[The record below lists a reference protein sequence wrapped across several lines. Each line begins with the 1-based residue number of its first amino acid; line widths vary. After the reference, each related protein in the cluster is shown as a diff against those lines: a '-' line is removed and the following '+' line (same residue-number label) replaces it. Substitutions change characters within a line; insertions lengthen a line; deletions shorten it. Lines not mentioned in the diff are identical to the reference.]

1 MRMRKYLGVMAALGS
16 VIYVP
21 FASQAGEFGIRHN
34 MPPAQRLAEPGPMVG
49 GPGPGVLT
57 PETIPVP
64 GMGAGM
70 GGMPMSAPKVQVLFN
85 QPESMQ
91 ILYDVVGDN
100 TFTSN
105 PLVVPGRLEFPQG
118 GIYRLKLTN
127 IEGRSGVELYPTLEI
142 AMATPRTAAYL
153 AHNAVPIQ
161 FSEEDFEQALSS
173 NFVTKV
179 IYLPDPEFQGDAL
192 AGIDTL
198 VSTRLEPG
206 LDPII
211 EADRRGAILAILRL
225 GNKDVEMSGPSV
237 FGVDGSGCGPSM
249 CGPDG
254 RPYGPGGSAM
264 ANAMSNPPN
273 MVAGVSAPQYGMTY
287 TGTPIGLA
295 GPPHIPLGAPAGLQ
309 QHIMRNHTHMN
320 IPDPVEK
327 MKIHVRQQPGYSYPT
342 PPSRVSIR
350 EQNIHPGYPS
360 GRPANEHASRSVT
373 PNQYGGASQSI
384 GGSGA
389 GGGTGDAYCPPGMV
403 R

>member
-1 MRMRKYLGVMAALGS
+1 MKTRKYLGALAVLGS
-16 VIYVP
+16 AIP
-21 FASQAGEFGIRHN
+21 LTPSNFAGEFGIRHN
-34 MPPAQRLAEPGPMVG
+34 MPPAARLAEPGPMVG

-57 PETIPVP
+57 PETIPAP
-64 GMGAGM
+64 GGG
-70 GGMPMSAPKVQVLFN
+70 GGCGMPMTAPKVQVLFN

-91 ILYDVVGDN
+91 ILYDIVGDN
-100 TFTSN
+100 TFTSD

-118 GIYRLKLTN
+118 GIYRMKLTN
-127 IEGRSGVELYPTLEI
+127 IEGRPGVELYPTLEI
-142 AMATPRTAAYL
+142 AMATPRTSAYL
-153 AHNAVPIQ
+153 AHNAVPAQ
-161 FSEEDFEQALSS
+161 FTEEDFEQALSS

-211 EADRRGAILAILRL
+211 EADRRGSILAIVRL

-237 FGVDGSGCGPSM
+237 VGVDGMGYGGGMM

-254 RPYGPGGSAM
+254 SPLGGGGM

-273 MVAGVSAPQYGMTY
+273 MVSGISAPQYGMTY
-287 TGTPIGLA
+287 TGTPIGLP

-309 QHIMRNHTHMN
+309 QHVMRNHTHMN
-320 IPDPVEK
+320 IPDPVDK

-342 PPSRVSIR
+342 PPSRASIR

-360 GRPANEHASRSVT
+360 GRPHYEHASKSVT
-373 PNQYGGASQSI
+373 PNQFGGPMGSGVASGGGA
-384 GGSGA
+384 
-389 GGGTGDAYCPPGMV
+389 GDPNCPPTMV